1 MKKILLTTAILA
13 LFATNSNASEV
24 AILDVE
30 QIVKESEAMRDI
42 QAKVSKKQEEYQK
55 EVKAKEEAL
64 DKEQKRIEGKKS
76 MLSKEALEKEEKEF
90 LEKFDNLKTFV
101 DRKQNSLKKASLEAM
116 SAVNDQI
123 KDIIEKIAKEKS
135 IDVIV
140 PASQAL
146 YYKETLDISK
156 EVLEKLN
163 KNLKKVKVT
172 FEN

>member
-1 MKKILLTTAILA
+1 MKKILFTAAILA
-13 LFATNSNASEV
+13 LFTVNSNASEV

-30 QIVKESEAMRDI
+30 KIVKESDAMRDI

-55 EVKAKEEAL
+55 EVKKKEDEL
-64 DKEQKRIEGKKS
+64 EKEQKRIEGKKS
-76 MLSKEALEKEEKEF
+76 MLSEEALKKEEKEF

-116 SAVNDQI
+116 SKVNDEI
-123 KDIIEKIAKEKS
+123 KVIIETIAKEKS
-135 IDVIV
+135 LDVII

-146 YYKETLDISK
+146 YFKDSLDISA